1 MIHTVSGYV
10 RCFSI
15 YEVVHEGMLARV
27 YLPNLVQR
35 RSEFRICAYFELMIA
50 NANTFSV
57 IDSFEEHSRKYDR
70 SFGKSAR
77 IIRLG

>member
-1 MIHTVSGYV
+1 M
-10 RCFSI
+10 CELFLI
-15 YEVVHEGMLARV
+15 YEVHEGMSARV
-27 YLPNLVQR
+27 YIPNLVQR
-35 RSEFRICAYFELMIA
+35 RSEFRICICAYFELMIA

-57 IDSFEEHSRKYDR
+57 IDSVEEHSRKYDR